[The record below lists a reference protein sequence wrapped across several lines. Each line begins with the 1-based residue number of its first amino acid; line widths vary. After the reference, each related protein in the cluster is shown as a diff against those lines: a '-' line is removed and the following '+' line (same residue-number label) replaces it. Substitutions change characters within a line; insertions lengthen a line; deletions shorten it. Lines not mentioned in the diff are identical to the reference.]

1 MTDTAIKIN
10 DLGKMY
16 RFYQHP
22 ADKVLDAFG
31 INRWLFWRK
40 QYYQEFWALRGLNLE
55 VKKGERLGII
65 GRNGAGKSTLLK
77 IITGNVAATEG
88 MVEVNGRVQALM
100 ELGTGFHPE
109 FTGRQNIRASLA
121 YQGLTSVEI
130 QAKEEEIIDFSELDE
145 FIDQPIKTYSAG
157 MYARLAFTVA
167 TVVEPEIL
175 IIDEVLGAG
184 DAYFAS
190 KCVERMQKLTEE
202 SGATVLFVS
211 HDLSSV
217 QRLCSQVIWI
227 KNGKILM
234 YGKAHEVLKEYINNI
249 NHETEIRLR
258 ARDMRLSKKE
268 AKTIINNEKDIYTKL
283 LFRLHT
289 DRLHPHKKHIIY
301 QIKIVDGN
309 STIVAEINVG
319 SPMDNST
326 LGNNYIIEN
335 HETTDWSST
344 IKKGNRFYRCYA
356 NVGGKDGHAPFVL
369 SVPTYQLMN
378 QQNLTLEILHSSL
391 QGEKVYVELFQ
402 KPQYHPVGILSE
414 PEQLEGIS
422 KFNISKFFN
431 THLET
436 ESEEL
441 EQEELEDSSYR
452 TNQPVKSILNNGL
465 NVRDDNEN
473 LGDKKICYIRK
484 VEFILKNSSKSV
496 KVVPISS
503 WLRVDIYYEAVE
515 LICDPVFAITFHRID
530 GCQMDH
536 KNNKILQIETGT
548 IQGRGRASFIF
559 DPLRL
564 GPGEY
569 VVSAAIL
576 KFLSLNEWYEV
587 PPSYDRHDRQ
597 YSLFVHTNWKNLGA
611 VVQES
616 SFILEKDTID

>member
-1 MTDTAIKIN
+1 MKDTAIKIN

-16 RFYQHP
+16 RLYQHP
-22 ADKVLDAFG
+22 GDKVLDAFG
-31 INRWLFWRK
+31 INQWLFWRK
-40 QYYQEFWALRGLNLE
+40 HYYQEFWALRGLNLE

-77 IITGNVAATEG
+77 IITGNISPTEG
-88 MVEVNGRVQALM
+88 AVKVNGKVQALM

-121 YQGLTSVEI
+121 YQGLRPVEI
-130 QAKEEEIIDFSELDE
+130 RDKEDEIIDFSELDE
-145 FIDQPIKTYSAG
+145 FIDRPIKTYSAG

-184 DAYFAS
+184 DAYFAG
-190 KCVERMQKLTEE
+190 KCVERMKKLTEE

-217 QRLCSQVIWI
+217 QQLCSKVIWI

-234 YGKAHEVLKEYINNI
+234 YGKAHEVIKEYINSI
-249 NHETEIRLR
+249 NRETEIRLR
-258 ARDMRLSKKE
+258 AKDMRLSKKE
-268 AKTIINNEKDIYTKL
+268 AKTIIDNEQDVYTKL

-289 DRLHPHKKHIIY
+289 DRLHPHNKHIIY
-301 QIKIVDGN
+301 KIKIIDDN
-309 STIVAEINVG
+309 STTIAELDLG

-326 LGNNYIIEN
+326 SSDNYIIEN
-335 HETTDWSST
+335 NETTDWSST
-344 IKKGNRFYRCYA
+344 IKNGNQFYRCYA

-369 SVPTYQLMN
+369 SVPSYRFMN
-378 QQNLTLEILHSSL
+378 DKKLCLEILHGSL
-391 QGEKVYVELFQ
+391 QGERVYVEVFHNST
-402 KPQYHPVGILSE
+402 YHPVGILSE
-414 PEQLEGIS
+414 PTKLEGIS
-422 KFNISKFFN
+422 KFNISKIFDSHN
-431 THLET
+431 KKEKLK
-436 ESEEL
+436 
-441 EQEELEDSSYR
+441 QKELEDSYH
-452 TNQPVKSILNNGL
+452 KSDLKI
-465 NVRDDNEN
+465 RDDNEN
-473 LGDKKICYIRK
+473 LGDKKACYIRN
-484 VEFILKNSSKSV
+484 VDFILKNNKSV
-496 KVVPISS
+496 KVVPLGS
-503 WLRVDIYYEAVE
+503 WLRVDIYYEAIE
-515 LICDPVFAITFHRID
+515 SIYEPVFAITFHRID

-536 KNNKILQIETGT
+536 KNSKILQVETGK
-548 IQGRGRASFIF
+548 IKGNGKASFIF

-576 KFLSLNEWYEV
+576 KFLSLNEWYDV

-597 YSLFVHTNWKNLGA
+597 YSLFVSTNWKNLGA

-616 SFILEKDTID
+616 SFILEKALID